1 MNMDDMRVE
10 LEKVMKQQAEEN
22 IQLELQKRV
31 QVLQGQFQD
40 AVETRANEFSQSKQ
54 LNASQLITKNAIG
67 GSIKRQVMNPDLQE
81 ERDKCNFD

>member
-22 IQLELQKRV
+22 IQLELQKRE

-40 AVETRANEFSQSKQ
+40 AVETRANELS
-54 LNASQLITKNAIG
+54 
-67 GSIKRQVMNPDLQE
+67 
-81 ERDKCNFD
+81 